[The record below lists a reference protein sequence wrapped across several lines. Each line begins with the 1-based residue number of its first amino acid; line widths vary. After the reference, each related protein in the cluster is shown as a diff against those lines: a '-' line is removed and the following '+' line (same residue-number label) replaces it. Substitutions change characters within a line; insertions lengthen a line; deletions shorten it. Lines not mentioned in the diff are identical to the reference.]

1 MILKKLAWAAAAMLV
16 SGCVVETTRTVYYD
30 DPQSS
35 GYQYS
40 SSSDYQYVA
49 PAPAVSIYVDPPL
62 YQPDPIAVAWAPPP
76 LLVEAP
82 PPRPYDDGVWIGGYW
97 VWEGNWVWAHGRWA
111 RPPRRGYVWHQPYY
125 EHRRDTVI
133 FIDGHWSDP
142 HTRFRPPPEDMR
154 IPVAP
159 PARGVR
165 PGPRPIGPSG
175 VFIPPPPGSR
185 EGLIVPAPIGTPPA
199 TIISAPPVLRQGMR
213 VHYDDRDPNNYRIT
227 APADVTS
234 ARRPYTGS
242 APAQADRAASQPPV
256 IRNLAPEVRSGRAI
270 PSYDGSRP
278 PVSLPPAQP
287 VRTEQPPASTRTP
300 RQDAPS
306 NWQPRDRDTR
316 QPATQQYQPDSR
328 RVDTPQP
335 IQQRVQPGTDRQITP
350 LPMPMQHNEPSPV
363 RPQPLQPDSRRTEPP
378 VQMPIQHNEPSPV
391 RPQPLQPDSR
401 RTEPPVQMPMQRNE
415 PSPVRPPV
423 IRPIE
428 PSSPPPQPRPVQV
441 EPARRP
447 DPAPQPS
454 ITPRPQPAATQDK
467 PNNAPQQPRNDD
479 RRAAP
484 MRQLP

>member
-1 MILKKLAWAAAAMLV
+1 VRCRQQYGKAGATTPEPFCYGFQAARIQVGSIILKKLAWAAAAMLV

-30 DPQSS
+30 DAQSSDYRYSSS
-35 GYQYS
+35 GYQY
-40 SSSDYQYVA
+40 VE
-49 PAPAVSIYVDPPL
+49 PAPVVSVYVDPPL

-82 PPRPYDDGVWIGGYW
+82 PPCPYDDGVWIGGYW
-97 VWEGNWVWAHGRWA
+97 VWEGDWVWAHGRWA
-111 RPPRRGYVWHQPYY
+111 SPPRRGYVWHQPYY

-199 TIISAPPVLRQGMR
+199 TLISAPPVLRQGMR

-234 ARRPYTGS
+234 ARRPYNGS
-242 APAQADRAASQPPV
+242 APSQADRAASQPPM
-256 IRNLAPEVRSGRAI
+256 IRNLAPDVRSGRAI
-270 PSYDGSRP
+270 PSYDGNRP
-278 PVSLPPAQP
+278 PASLPPAQA
-287 VRTEQPPASTRTP
+287 VRTEQPPASARAP
-300 RQDAPS
+300 RQDFQS
-306 NWQPRDRDTR
+306 NWQPGDNS
-316 QPATQQYQPDSR
+316 QPASQQYQPDSR
-328 RVDTPQP
+328 RIDTPQP
-335 IQQRVQPGTDRQITP
+335 IQQRNRPGTDRQITP

-363 RPQPLQPDSRRTEPP
+363 RPPPLQPDTRRSDPP
-378 VQMPIQHNEPSPV
+378 LP
-391 RPQPLQPDSR
+391 
-401 RTEPPVQMPMQRNE
+401 MPMQHNE

-428 PSSPPPQPRPVQV
+428 TSSPPPQPRPIQV
-441 EPARRP
+441 EPPRRP
-447 DPAPQPS
+447 DPAPQPA
-454 ITPRPQPAATQDK
+454 ITPRPQPAASQDK
-467 PNNAPQQPRNDD
+467 PSNAPQSI
-479 RRAAP
+479 P